1 MKSVKQKP
9 SSRRTDKAEVILEG
23 AMQEF
28 MASGYAAA
36 SMDRIAAAAGVSK
49 PTLYNYFQDKES
61 LFIALIEKLV
71 ESKFQHLFTP
81 QQKRPAIPSDN
92 GKIILRQL
100 AEKIVNNTAHEP
112 QFLDFMRIILG
123 ESKRFPQLARAFVRT
138 VQATAFQAIRDL
150 FANSPEFCIKDPEVA
165 ARIFVGTLA
174 HFVII
179 QKLLH
184 GEDILPMDSDRLIDG
199 LIECLTQSQT
209 GAFTREAD

>member
-1 MKSVKQKP
+1 MKS
-9 SSRRTDKAEVILEG
+9 SNRRTDKAAVILEG

-49 PTLYNYFQDKES
+49 PTLYNYFQDKEG
-61 LFIALIEKLV
+61 LFITLIKKLV

-81 QQKRPAIPSDN
+81 QPQRSAVSPDN
-92 GKIILRQL
+92 GKIALRQL

-112 QFLDFMRIILG
+112 QFLDFLRIILG
-123 ESKRFPQLARAFVRT
+123 ESGRFPQLARAFVGT

-165 ARIFVGTLA
+165 ARIFVGTLV

-199 LIECLTQSQT
+199 LIDCLTQ
-209 GAFTREAD
+209 